1 MIITYTYTDPIIDQV
16 PDTFIWGLEVDKNYQ
31 DVGNRKS
38 LNSLFKDCQINPPSY
53 LLVRS
58 LHELGDTCAEVISAI
73 AFIESLK
80 IEIIA
85 IDQPYNSSKFK
96 HINEEEKKHQLTN
109 IWQEVEKTIKS
120 RKQKKGHSHN
130 RLKALP
136 PPGPSPYGYQKGK
149 ESYIL
154 NRSSAPIVKD
164 FFERFLLYASL
175 RDSVRYLEQ
184 KYNKKIAY
192 STALSWLKN
201 PVYRGDLASKNR
213 SIVANTHTPIISR
226 EEAAQV
232 DRLLKSHR
240 RFKPR
245 STTASHCLAGLVRCQ
260 ICGSLCKVNSVNQRN
275 KKRQYLYLTPIKC
288 GQKKSC
294 PSWQYQNILDLT
306 IKTICTELPII
317 VKKIKTPDV
326 NVIGQNIRQIL
337 AEKKLILKD
346 LPNLVEREIL
356 DQETALIRSYKLQN
370 DIVELSEKLNQ
381 LPPDNLKEMINNLA
395 IAQFWYDLSEPERR
409 FYLREFI
416 KQIYVIPDL
425 NQPKQYQ
432 LKLDFIF

>member
-1 MIITYTYTDPIIDQV
+1 
-16 PDTFIWGLEVDKNYQ
+16 
-31 DVGNRKS
+31 
-38 LNSLFKDCQINPPSY
+38 
-53 LLVRS
+53 
-58 LHELGDTCAEVISAI
+58 
-73 AFIESLK
+73 
-80 IEIIA
+80 
-85 IDQPYNSSKFK
+85 
-96 HINEEEKKHQLTN
+96 
-109 IWQEVEKTIKS
+109 
-120 RKQKKGHSHN
+120 
-130 RLKALP
+130 
-136 PPGPSPYGYQKGK
+136 
-149 ESYIL
+149 
-154 NRSSAPIVKD
+154 
-164 FFERFLLYASL
+164 LYASL

-213 SIVANTHTPIISR
+213 SIIANTHTSIISR

-326 NVIGQNIRQIL
+326 NLIGQNIRQIV
-337 AEKKLILKD
+337 AEKELILND
-346 LPNLVEREIL
+346 LPNLIERGIL
-356 DQETALIRSYKLQN
+356 DQDTALIRSYKLQN
-370 DIVELSEKLNQ
+370 DLVELSEKLNQ
-381 LPPDNLKEMINNLA
+381 LPPDNLKEMIANLA

-432 LKLDFIF
+432 LRLDFIF